1 MTTADGSSQIH
12 RKILGSFASLGGV
25 LVIGT
30 GGYWL
35 LGGKQNSLLDC
46 FYMTMITIST
56 IGFSEVV
63 DLSGEPYGRL
73 FTVFIAL
80 SGIGTFAYLLS
91 NFTASV
97 VEGELN
103 EVFRRRKMD
112 KIIEKMSDHFIVC
125 GIVGVGAHIIGE
137 LQATRREFVVVDT
150 DRTRIEGVLR
160 DFPGHVFIE
169 GDATDDDVQIRA
181 GVERARGLFAATGED
196 NQNLVITLTSKQL
209 NPKVKVVARCREPRN
224 VGKMKKAGA
233 DDVVETGFIGGLRMA
248 SVMIRPTVVS
258 FLDVM
263 LRDDMKLRVEDLVV
277 PEWLVGCPLSDLQLA
292 KYPGILLLAVRKGN
306 EWLYNPARSYCVNEG
321 DILVFMAGPEER
333 GKLEKLFTSKG

>member
-1 MTTADGSSQIH
+1 
-12 RKILGSFASLGGV
+12 
-25 LVIGT
+25 
-30 GGYWL
+30 
-35 LGGKQNSLLDC
+35 
-46 FYMTMITIST
+46 MTMVTIST

-150 DRTRIEGVLR
+150 DRTRIEG
-160 DFPGHVFIE
+160 
-169 GDATDDDVQIRA
+169 DATDDDVQIRA

-224 VGKMKKAGA
+224 VGKLKKAGA

-263 LRDDMKLRVEDLVV
+263 LRHDMKLRVEDLVV

-321 DILVFMAGPEER
+321 DILVFMAGPEQR

>member
-150 DRTRIEGVLR
+150 DRTRIEG
-160 DFPGHVFIE
+160 
-169 GDATDDDVQIRA
+169 DATDDDVQIRA

-224 VGKMKKAGA
+224 VGKLKKAGA

-263 LRDDMKLRVEDLVV
+263 LRHDMKLRVEDLVV

-292 KYPGILLLAVRKGN
+292 KYPGILT
-306 EWLYNPARSYCVNEG
+306 
-321 DILVFMAGPEER
+321 AGGQKRE
-333 GKLEKLFTSKG
+333 